1 MAGLLIQARD
11 AASTARQAGQSALDA
26 VVLEDLV
33 ARYRALAAAGLAAN
47 LYRRTATA
55 TDARRIA
62 RRFLGFED
70 LILRFATRPDLD
82 ISPIT
87 KQSGRSGRSRS
98 SSAAP
103 EDAGGPSTG
112 SRTSHSSSPAY
123 PPPPNGASANS
134 MPSATC
140 STAAHGSLPAS
151 NPPDNVASAGPP
163 QGFRS
168 PARPGIIYPWT
179 ATGTVSS
186 PGASRPWATWS
197 KDDPDPSRRSGHTP
211 VTW

>member
-1 MAGLLIQARD
+1 MESPAGR
-11 AASTARQAGQSALDA
+11 TWQSALDV

-55 TDARRIA
+55 KDARRIA

-70 LILRFATRPDLD
+70 LILRATRPDLD
-82 ISPIT
+82 IFSNNEAERTIRPV
-87 KQSGRSGRSRS
+87 KVQQRS
-98 SSAAP
+98 S
-103 EDAGGPSTG
+103 GGCWRTIDG
-112 SRTSHSSSPAY
+112 SRTSHSSSPTY
-123 PPPPNGASANS
+123 PPPPHGASANS

-151 NPPDNVASAGPP
+151 NPPDNVAAAGPP

-197 KDDPDPSRRSGHTP
+197 KDDPGPSRRSGHTP
-211 VTW
+211 MTW